1 MIAGLRTQQAPQ
13 ATRRSAAACCACFPA
28 QAGRFL
34 CPYFMGKGFPASR
47 QRLTASRSAQ
57 SRFRRRACIFLR
69 KAHAARPPPS
79 AQLPPARRGPR
90 VSLCR
95 FFGGFAFFVPLF
107 SPYTPYGG
115 YNFPAIFA
123 IRNET
128 ARIFYF
134 FSDKNSGL
142 SLPRNGFS
150 LGKYL
155 SRGEGGRGR
164 PRQKTPAAQVSRAA
178 AARGERAVMMEGG
191 RGERRTESPA
201 ADAPRLW
208 NGKQRDTGLSA
219 GVSRYSFQEVSFLR
233 AFHATNIAQQI
244 VSKCLNLFCGR
255 IFFAR
260 LRPAV
265 QLRGVFLHQFLI
277 ARVFHE
283 NVQCGVVVAEYS
295 RAAHIQAFRDL
306 IP

>member
-1 MIAGLRTQQAPQ
+1 M
-13 ATRRSAAACCACFPA
+13 
-28 QAGRFL
+28 

-47 QRLTASRSAQ
+47 RRLAALTASHSRQ
-57 SRFRRRACIFLR
+57 SRFRRRACIFS
-69 KAHAARPPPS
+69 AESARSPS
-79 AQLPPARRGPR
+79 AAVGAASTRSQRPARFALP
-90 VSLCR
+90 L
-95 FFGGFAFFVPLF
+95 FGGFAFFVPLF
-107 SPYTPYGG
+107 PPYTPYGG

-128 ARIFYF
+128 ARFFYF
-134 FSDKNSGL
+134 FSGKNSGL

-155 SRGEGGRGR
+155 SRGEGGRGH

-178 AARGERAVMMEGG
+178 AVRGERAVMMEGG

-233 AFHATNIAQQI
+233 CFPCYQYSTANSLK
-244 VSKCLNLFCGR
+244 VSQLILRQNFLCAPPASGAASRR
-255 IFFAR
+255 IPPPISDCAR
-260 LRPAV
+260 FP
-265 QLRGVFLHQFLI
+265 
-277 ARVFHE
+277 
-283 NVQCGVVVAEYS
+283 
-295 RAAHIQAFRDL
+295 
-306 IP
+306 

>member
-1 MIAGLRTQQAPQ
+1 MIAGLRTRQAPQ

-47 QRLTASRSAQ
+47 RRLAALTASHSRQ

-155 SRGEGGRGR
+155 NRGR
-164 PRQKTPAAQVSRAA
+164 
-178 AARGERAVMMEGG
+178 E
-191 RGERRTESPA
+191 A
-201 ADAPRLW
+201 ADALGKRRPR
-208 NGKQRDTGLSA
+208 R
-219 GVSRYSFQEVSFLR
+219 R
-233 AFHATNIAQQI
+233 
-244 VSKCLNLFCGR
+244 
-255 IFFAR
+255 
-260 LRPAV
+260 
-265 QLRGVFLHQFLI
+265 
-277 ARVFHE
+277 
-283 NVQCGVVVAEYS
+283 
-295 RAAHIQAFRDL
+295 
-306 IP
+306 

>member
-1 MIAGLRTQQAPQ
+1 MIAGLRTRQAPQ

-28 QAGRFL
+28 QADRFFVSL
-34 CPYFMGKGFPASR
+34 LHRQGLSRLPPEAHRFAQQAEPFPPPRVHFSAES
-47 QRLTASRSAQ
+47 ARS
-57 SRFRRRACIFLR
+57 
-69 KAHAARPPPS
+69 RPPPS

-107 SPYTPYGG
+107 PPYTPYGG

-134 FSDKNSGL
+134 FSGKNSGL

-155 SRGEGGRGR
+155 NRGEGGRGR

-178 AARGERAVMMEGG
+178 AARGERAAMMEGG

-233 AFHATNIAQQI
+233 CFPCYQYSTANSLK
-244 VSKCLNLFCGR
+244 VSQL
-255 IFFAR
+255 FFAAEFS
-260 LRPAV
+260 LRASGQRCSFAV
-265 QLRGVFLHQFLI
+265 
-277 ARVFHE
+277 
-283 NVQCGVVVAEYS
+283 YS
-295 RAAHIQAFRDL
+295 STNF
-306 IP
+306 